1 MPQFRTATPND
12 TALILHFIKELAQY
26 EKMLDQVVATEDTLR
41 RSLFEQHQ
49 AEVIFVLHEG
59 KEVGFALYFHNFS
72 TFVGRVPDSI
82 WKTSTSCPNTEA
94 SATAKGCSAAWRRSP
109 SSATVAAWNGYVSTG
124 THPASASTVPSV
136 PNPWTTGPSTV
147 SPVLRSKPWP
157 TAKNKRHNSS

>member
-72 TFVGRVPDSI
+72 TFVGRAGLYLEDLYVLPEYRGLGYGKGLLRRLAQIAVERHCGRMEWVCLDWNTPSI
-82 WKTSTSCPNTEA
+82 
-94 SATAKGCSAAWRRSP
+94 GFYRSLGAQP
-109 SSATVAAWNGYVSTG
+109 MDD
-124 THPASASTVPSV
+124 
-136 PNPWTTGPSTV
+136 WTIYRLSGPSLQAMAD
-147 SPVLRSKPWP
+147 SQE
-157 TAKNKRHNSS
+157 

>member
-72 TFVGRVPDSI
+72 TFVGRSGLYLEDLYVMPEYRGLGYGKGLLRRLAQIAVERHCGRMEWVCLDWNTPSI
-82 WKTSTSCPNTEA
+82 
-94 SATAKGCSAAWRRSP
+94 GFYRSLGAQP
-109 SSATVAAWNGYVSTG
+109 MDD
-124 THPASASTVPSV
+124 
-136 PNPWTTGPSTV
+136 WTIYRLAGPSLQAMAD
-147 SPVLRSKPWP
+147 SQE
-157 TAKNKRHNSS
+157 

>member
-12 TALILHFIKELAQY
+12 TALILYFIKELAQY

-72 TFVGRVPDSI
+72 TFVGRAGLYLEDLYVMPEYRGLGYGKGLLRRLAQIAVERHCGRMEWVCLDWNTPSI
-82 WKTSTSCPNTEA
+82 
-94 SATAKGCSAAWRRSP
+94 GFYRSLGAQP
-109 SSATVAAWNGYVSTG
+109 MDD
-124 THPASASTVPSV
+124 
-136 PNPWTTGPSTV
+136 WTIYRLAGPSLQAMAD
-147 SPVLRSKPWP
+147 SQE
-157 TAKNKRHNSS
+157 

>member
-72 TFVGRVPDSI
+72 TFVGRAGLYLEDLYVMPEYRGLGYGKGLLRRLAQIAVERHCGRMEWVCLDWNTPSI
-82 WKTSTSCPNTEA
+82 
-94 SATAKGCSAAWRRSP
+94 GFYRSLGAQP
-109 SSATVAAWNGYVSTG
+109 MDD
-124 THPASASTVPSV
+124 
-136 PNPWTTGPSTV
+136 WTIYRLAGPSLQAMAD
-147 SPVLRSKPWP
+147 SQE
-157 TAKNKRHNSS
+157 